1 LSGRFIACTSSSLQ
15 IQPLRCPSPLRNAA
29 NCETLAVSC
38 PRLCFHF
45 LDPAAEGKMAH
56 GYTAARMDLSSTR
69 HASPNGLSGSLVP
82 VRTSLRHQLP
92 RLTFPAVCHFQLRT
106 SGRSSPCSRAR
117 NVDEVL
123 TTDLFS
129 INFTDAGAS
138 GGPLHQQ
145 GFADAYALTSHR
157 RMSGSGGQN
166 RQLIWYPAQ
175 KLRPACARMT
185 TFLPT
190 ARERDSDR

>member
-1 LSGRFIACTSSSLQ
+1 MQ
-15 IQPLRCPSPLRNAA
+15 LRNRWPF
-29 NCETLAVSC
+29 SC
-38 PRLCFHF
+38 PKLHF
-45 LDPAAEGKMAH
+45 LGSAAESKMVH
-56 GYTAARMDLSSTR
+56 GYTAARIDLSSRR
-69 HASPNGLSGSLVP
+69 HASPNGSSESLVP

-106 SGRSSPCSRAR
+106 PGRSSPCSRAR

-145 GFADAYALTSHR
+145 GFADAHALTSHR
-157 RMSGSGGQN
+157 RMSGSGRQN
-166 RQLIWYPAQ
+166 RQLFWYPAQ